1 MISFDLKSL
10 FTIVPLDKTIEFILK
25 KVYEKKKKKNQTN
38 ISKLVLKDYHIFEL
52 NSYISFSITISLY
65 NVTM

>member
-25 KVYEKKKKKNQTN
+25 KVYEKKKKKKSKQTFPN
-38 ISKLVLKDYHIFEL
+38 
-52 NSYISFSITISLY
+52 
-65 NVTM
+65 

>member
-25 KVYEKKKKKNQTN
+25 KVYEKKKKNPNKHFQT
-38 ISKLVLKDYHIFEL
+38 SLKRLPYL
-52 NSYISFSITISLY
+52 
-65 NVTM
+65 